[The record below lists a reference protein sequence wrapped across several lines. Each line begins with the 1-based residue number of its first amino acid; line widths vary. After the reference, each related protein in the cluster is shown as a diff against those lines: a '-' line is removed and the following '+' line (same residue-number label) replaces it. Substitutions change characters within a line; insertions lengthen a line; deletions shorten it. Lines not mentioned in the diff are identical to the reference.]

1 MISLNIYCFLTI
13 LSTSYYFYDLK
24 SKEDTFFIFSMHI
37 LKSKFYFCLALNF
50 FIMCLIILGKL
61 LIFIFYGEVRLS
73 EFTKVIEKIR
83 LKFYNLLV
91 LFISFRPTIDIKKIF
106 FIALY
111 FFMAFITG
119 IAYKRGAY
127 ITSSNEVKKSAQI
140 KIIFIYIFLI
150 YVNYILYTMSLIP
163 NEREKNQSHGDFLI
177 YYVFN
182 CEFLFLFIKIVAKFY
197 KLMIN
202 ITSINMDKIW
212 DYRNLTFNIIS
223 SIKYAIKILCE
234 FRFCYVLIRMR
245 IFPIY
250 FFIDVLKNGFHLLKM
265 PVKIYESY
273 NNANYIQSL
282 MDYDINT
289 ELKNLGLINDHMT
302 KEEKEK
308 IKQEKIDRCN
318 ICLYELEKGKYLNC
332 GHAFHLK
339 CIRSWVSQNDKCPLC
354 KSNIRSVQNVH
365 SRFLNERLGIRL
377 NNNANNNN
385 INNININ
392 NINQNNL
399 NNININNTGVKKEKK
414 KIKTNEEI
422 LEGIDLTQDFSKDLS
437 GYKKYNFE
445 DSLDDNPLLKE
456 FLNVKKIQK
465 ELNILKEKLGD
476 NEIKEIKNVEPGAIS
491 YGLPVE
497 AIYDRKIENEVKR
510 LEIELI
516 NQKLLKIY
524 ESPKDSLISFSQQK
538 NK

>member
-1 MISLNIYCFLTI
+1 MSVT
-13 LSTSYYFYDLK
+13 
-24 SKEDTFFIFSMHI
+24 
-37 LKSKFYFCLALNF
+37 
-50 FIMCLIILGKL
+50 
-61 LIFIFYGEVRLS
+61 
-73 EFTKVIEKIR
+73 
-83 LKFYNLLV
+83 
-91 LFISFRPTIDIKKIF
+91 
-106 FIALY
+106 
-111 FFMAFITG
+111 
-119 IAYKRGAY
+119 
-127 ITSSNEVKKSAQI
+127 SNEK
-140 KIIFIYIFLI
+140 
-150 YVNYILYTMSLIP
+150 
-163 NEREKNQSHGDFLI
+163 EKNQSHGDFLI

-234 FRFCYVLIRMR
+234 FRFCYVLIKMR

-250 FFIDVLKNGFHLLKM
+250 FFIDVLKNAYHLLKM

-282 MDYDINT
+282 MDYNIMT
-289 ELKNLGLINDHMT
+289 ELKNLGLINDNMT
-302 KEEKEK
+302 EEEKEK

-339 CIRSWVSQNDKCPLC
+339 CIRSWVSQNAKCPLC
-354 KSNIRSVQNVH
+354 KSDIKTDQNTH
-365 SRFLNERLGIRL
+365 SRFLNERLGLRQNNNV
-377 NNNANNNN
+377 NNNANVNTNNM
-385 INNININ
+385 NNININ
-392 NINQNNL
+392 N
-399 NNININNTGVKKEKK
+399 NIQKEQKKVF
-414 KIKTNEEI
+414 TNEEL
-422 LEGIDLTQDFSKDLS
+422 LERIDLTENINKDLS
-437 GYKKYNFE
+437 SYKKYNFE
-445 DSLDDNPLLKE
+445 ESLDDNPVLKK
-456 FLNVKKIQK
+456 FLSVKKIQNK
-465 ELNILKEKLGD
+465 LNILKEKLGD
-476 NEIKEIKNVEPGAIS
+476 INIKENKKVEPGAIS

-510 LEIELI
+510 LEIELV

-524 ESPKDSLISFSQQK
+524 ESPKDSLINFSEQK

>member
-1 MISLNIYCFLTI
+1 
-13 LSTSYYFYDLK
+13 
-24 SKEDTFFIFSMHI
+24 
-37 LKSKFYFCLALNF
+37 
-50 FIMCLIILGKL
+50 
-61 LIFIFYGEVRLS
+61 
-73 EFTKVIEKIR
+73 
-83 LKFYNLLV
+83 
-91 LFISFRPTIDIKKIF
+91 
-106 FIALY
+106 
-111 FFMAFITG
+111 MAFITG

-127 ITSSNEVKKSAQI
+127 ITSSNEINKSAQI
-140 KIIFIYIFLI
+140 KIIAIYILLI
-150 YVNYILYTMSLIP
+150 YINYLLYTMSVTS
-163 NEREKNQSHGDFLI
+163 NEKEKNQSHGDFLI

-234 FRFCYVLIRMR
+234 FRFCYVLIKMR

-250 FFIDVLKNGFHLLKM
+250 FFIDVLKNAYHLLKM

-282 MDYDINT
+282 MDYNIMT
-289 ELKNLGLINDHMT
+289 ELKNLGLINDNMT
-302 KEEKEK
+302 EEEKEK

-339 CIRSWVSQNDKCPLC
+339 CIRSWVSQNAMCPLC
-354 KSNIRSVQNVH
+354 KSKIKTDENIH
-365 SRFLNERLGIRL
+365 SRFLNERLGLRQNNNV
-377 NNNANNNN
+377 NNNANVNTNNM
-385 INNININ
+385 NNININ
-392 NINQNNL
+392 N
-399 NNININNTGVKKEKK
+399 NIQKEQKKVF
-414 KIKTNEEI
+414 TNEEL
-422 LEGIDLTQDFSKDLS
+422 LERIDLTENINKDLS
-437 GYKKYNFE
+437 SYKKYNFE
-445 DSLDDNPLLKE
+445 ESLDDNPVLKK
-456 FLNVKKIQK
+456 FLAVKKIQNK
-465 ELNILKEKLGD
+465 LNILKEKLGD
-476 NEIKEIKNVEPGAIS
+476 INIKANKKVEPGAIS

-510 LEIELI
+510 LEIELV

-524 ESPKDSLISFSQQK
+524 ESPKDSLINFSEQK

>member
-1 MISLNIYCFLTI
+1 MISLHIYCIITI
-13 LSTSYYFYDLK
+13 ISTSYYFYDLY
-24 SKEDTFFIFSMHI
+24 SKQDTFFIFSMHI

-50 FIMCLIILGKL
+50 FIMLLVVLGKF
-61 LIFIFYGEVRLS
+61 LIYLFYGEVRLS
-73 EFTKVIEKIR
+73 ELTKVLERVRI
-83 LKFYNLLV
+83 KFYNLLV
-91 LFISFRPTIDIKKIF
+91 LFITFRPTIDIKKIF
-106 FIALY
+106 FVSLY
-111 FFMAFITG
+111 FFMAFLTG

-127 ITSSNEVKKSAQI
+127 ITSSNEIEKSTQI

-150 YVNYILYTMSLIP
+150 YLNYLLYTVSLTT
-163 NEREKNQSHGDFLI
+163 NEQEKNLSHAEFLI

-212 DYRNLTFNIIS
+212 DYRNLTFNVIS

-250 FFIDVLKNGFHLLKM
+250 FFIDVLKNAYHLIKM

-302 KEEKEK
+302 EEEKEK
-308 IKQEKIDRCN
+308 IKQDKIDRCN

-339 CIRSWVSQNDKCPLC
+339 CIRSWVSQNAKCPLC
-354 KSNIRSVQNVH
+354 KSNIKTDQNIH
-365 SRFLNERLGIRL
+365 SRFLNERLGIRG
-377 NNNANNNN
+377 NNN
-385 INNININ
+385 INNNNQNNANANVQNNIN
-392 NINQNNL
+392 NNNS
-399 NNININNTGVKKEKK
+399 NIKRTF
-414 KIKTNEEI
+414 TNEEL
-422 LEGIDLTQDFSKDLS
+422 LERIDLTHDYNNNFIS
-437 GYKKYNFE
+437 YKKYNFE
-445 DSLDDNPLLKE
+445 ETLDENPTLKK
-456 FLNVKKIQK
+456 FLDVKKIQNK
-465 ELNILKEKLGD
+465 LNILKEKIGEKND
-476 NEIKEIKNVEPGAIS
+476 NNDTKKVETGAIS
-491 YGLPVE
+491 YGLPTE

-516 NQKLLKIY
+516 NQKLLKMY
-524 ESPKDSLISFSQQK
+524 ESPKDSLINYAEQK
-538 NK
+538 IK

>member
-1 MISLNIYCFLTI
+1 
-13 LSTSYYFYDLK
+13 
-24 SKEDTFFIFSMHI
+24 
-37 LKSKFYFCLALNF
+37 
-50 FIMCLIILGKL
+50 
-61 LIFIFYGEVRLS
+61 
-73 EFTKVIEKIR
+73 
-83 LKFYNLLV
+83 
-91 LFISFRPTIDIKKIF
+91 
-106 FIALY
+106 
-111 FFMAFITG
+111 MAFLTG

-127 ITSSNEVKKSAQI
+127 ITSSNEIEKSTQI

-150 YVNYILYTMSLIP
+150 YLNYLLYTVSLTT
-163 NEREKNQSHGDFLI
+163 NEQEKNLSHAEFLI

-212 DYRNLTFNIIS
+212 DYRNLTFNVIS

-250 FFIDVLKNGFHLLKM
+250 FFIDVLKNAYHLIKM

-302 KEEKEK
+302 EEEKEK
-308 IKQEKIDRCN
+308 IKQDKIDRCN

-339 CIRSWVSQNDKCPLC
+339 CIRSWVSQNAKCPLC
-354 KSNIRSVQNVH
+354 KSNIKTDQNIH
-365 SRFLNERLGIRL
+365 SRFLNERLGIRG
-377 NNNANNNN
+377 NNN
-385 INNININ
+385 INNNNQNNANANVQNNIN
-392 NINQNNL
+392 NNNS
-399 NNININNTGVKKEKK
+399 NIKRTF
-414 KIKTNEEI
+414 TNEEL
-422 LEGIDLTQDFSKDLS
+422 LERIDLTHDYNNNFIS
-437 GYKKYNFE
+437 YKKYNFE
-445 DSLDDNPLLKE
+445 ETLDENPTLKK
-456 FLNVKKIQK
+456 FLDVKKIQNK
-465 ELNILKEKLGD
+465 LNILKEKIGEKND
-476 NEIKEIKNVEPGAIS
+476 NNDTKKVETGAIS
-491 YGLPVE
+491 YGLPTE

-516 NQKLLKIY
+516 NQKLLKMY
-524 ESPKDSLISFSQQK
+524 ESPKDSLINYAEQK
-538 NK
+538 IK

>member
-1 MISLNIYCFLTI
+1 MISLNIYCIITI
-13 LSTSYYFYDLK
+13 ISTSYYFYDLY
-24 SKEDTFFIFSMHI
+24 SKQDTFFIFSMHI

-50 FIMCLIILGKL
+50 FIMLLVVLGKF
-61 LIFIFYGEVRLS
+61 LIYLFYGEVRLS
-73 EFTKVIEKIR
+73 ELTKVLERVRI
-83 LKFYNLLV
+83 KFYNLLV
-91 LFISFRPTIDIKKIF
+91 LFITFRPTIDIKKIF
-106 FIALY
+106 FVSLY
-111 FFMAFITG
+111 FFMAFLTG

-127 ITSSNEVKKSAQI
+127 ITSSNEIEKSTQI

-150 YVNYILYTMSLIP
+150 YLNYLLYTVSLTT
-163 NEREKNQSHGDFLI
+163 NEQEKNLSHAEFLI

-212 DYRNLTFNIIS
+212 DYRNLTFNVIS

-250 FFIDVLKNGFHLLKM
+250 FFIDVLKNAYHLIKM

-302 KEEKEK
+302 EEEKEK
-308 IKQEKIDRCN
+308 IKQDKIDRCN

-339 CIRSWVSQNDKCPLC
+339 CIRSWVSQNAKCPLC
-354 KSNIRSVQNVH
+354 KSNIKTDQNIH
-365 SRFLNERLGIRL
+365 SRFLNERLGIRG
-377 NNNANNNN
+377 NNN
-385 INNININ
+385 INNNNQNNANVNVQNNIN
-392 NINQNNL
+392 NNNS
-399 NNININNTGVKKEKK
+399 NIKRTF
-414 KIKTNEEI
+414 TNEEL
-422 LEGIDLTQDFSKDLS
+422 LERIDLTHDYNNNFIS
-437 GYKKYNFE
+437 YKKYNFE
-445 DSLDDNPLLKE
+445 ETLDENPTLKK
-456 FLNVKKIQK
+456 FLDVKKIQNK
-465 ELNILKEKLGD
+465 LNILKEKIGEKND
-476 NEIKEIKNVEPGAIS
+476 NNDTKKVETGAIS
-491 YGLPVE
+491 YGLPTE

-516 NQKLLKIY
+516 NQKLLKMY
-524 ESPKDSLISFSQQK
+524 ESPKDSLINYAEQK
-538 NK
+538 IK

>member
-1 MISLNIYCFLTI
+1 MISLNIYCIITI
-13 LSTSYYFYDLK
+13 ISTSYYFYDLY
-24 SKEDTFFIFSMHI
+24 SKQDTFFIFSMHI

-50 FIMCLIILGKL
+50 FIMLLVVLGKF
-61 LIFIFYGEVRLS
+61 LIYLFYGEVRLS
-73 EFTKVIEKIR
+73 ELTKVLERVRI
-83 LKFYNLLV
+83 KFYNLLV
-91 LFISFRPTIDIKKIF
+91 LFITFRPTIDIKKIF
-106 FIALY
+106 FVSLY
-111 FFMAFITG
+111 FFMAFLTG

-127 ITSSNEVKKSAQI
+127 ITSSNEIEKSTQI

-150 YVNYILYTMSLIP
+150 YLNYLLYTVSLTT
-163 NEREKNQSHGDFLI
+163 NEQEKNLSHAEFLI

-212 DYRNLTFNIIS
+212 DYRNLTFNVIS

-250 FFIDVLKNGFHLLKM
+250 FFIDVLKNAYHLIKM

-302 KEEKEK
+302 EEEKEK
-308 IKQEKIDRCN
+308 IKQDKIDRCN

-339 CIRSWVSQNDKCPLC
+339 CIRSWVSQNAKCPLC
-354 KSNIRSVQNVH
+354 KSNIKTDQNIH
-365 SRFLNERLGIRL
+365 SRFLNERLGIRG
-377 NNNANNNN
+377 NNN
-385 INNININ
+385 INNNNQNNANANVQNNIN
-392 NINQNNL
+392 NNNS
-399 NNININNTGVKKEKK
+399 NIKRTF
-414 KIKTNEEI
+414 TNEEL
-422 LEGIDLTQDFSKDLS
+422 LERIDLTHDYNKNFIS
-437 GYKKYNFE
+437 YKKYNFE
-445 DSLDDNPLLKE
+445 ETLDENPTLKK
-456 FLNVKKIQK
+456 FLDVKKIQNK
-465 ELNILKEKLGD
+465 LNILKEKLGEKND
-476 NEIKEIKNVEPGAIS
+476 NNDTKKVETGAIS
-491 YGLPVE
+491 YGLPTE

-524 ESPKDSLISFSQQK
+524 ESPKDSLINFSEQK
-538 NK
+538 IK

>member
-1 MISLNIYCFLTI
+1 
-13 LSTSYYFYDLK
+13 
-24 SKEDTFFIFSMHI
+24 MHI

-50 FIMCLIILGKL
+50 FIMLLVILGKF
-61 LIFIFYGEVRLS
+61 LIYLFYGEVRLS
-73 EFTKVIEKIR
+73 ELTKVLERVRI
-83 LKFYNLLV
+83 KFYNLLV
-91 LFISFRPTIDIKKIF
+91 LFITFRPTIDIKKIF
-106 FIALY
+106 FVSLY
-111 FFMAFITG
+111 FFMAFLTG

-127 ITSSNEVKKSAQI
+127 ITSSNEIEKSTQI

-150 YVNYILYTMSLIP
+150 YLNYLLYTVSLTT
-163 NEREKNQSHGDFLI
+163 NEQEKNLSHAEFLI

-212 DYRNLTFNIIS
+212 DYRNLTFNVIS

-250 FFIDVLKNGFHLLKM
+250 FFIDVLKNAYHLIKM

-302 KEEKEK
+302 EEEKEK
-308 IKQEKIDRCN
+308 IKQDKIDRCN

-339 CIRSWVSQNDKCPLC
+339 CIRSWVSQNAKCPLC
-354 KSNIRSVQNVH
+354 KSNIKTDQNIH
-365 SRFLNERLGIRL
+365 SRFLNERLGIRG
-377 NNNANNNN
+377 NNN
-385 INNININ
+385 INNNNQNNANANVQNNIN
-392 NINQNNL
+392 NNNS
-399 NNININNTGVKKEKK
+399 NIKRTF
-414 KIKTNEEI
+414 TNEEL
-422 LEGIDLTQDFSKDLS
+422 LERIDLTHDYNNNFIS
-437 GYKKYNFE
+437 YKKYNFE
-445 DSLDDNPLLKE
+445 ETLDENPTLKK
-456 FLNVKKIQK
+456 FLDVKKIQNK
-465 ELNILKEKLGD
+465 LNILKEKIGEKND
-476 NEIKEIKNVEPGAIS
+476 NNDTKKVETGAIS
-491 YGLPVE
+491 YGLPTE

-510 LEIELI
+510 LEIELV
-516 NQKLLKIY
+516 NQKLLKMY
-524 ESPKDSLISFSQQK
+524 ESPKESLINFINQNQN

>member
-1 MISLNIYCFLTI
+1 
-13 LSTSYYFYDLK
+13 
-24 SKEDTFFIFSMHI
+24 MHI

-50 FIMCLIILGKL
+50 FIMLLVVLGKF
-61 LIFIFYGEVRLS
+61 LIYLFYGEVRLS
-73 EFTKVIEKIR
+73 ELTKVLERVRI
-83 LKFYNLLV
+83 KFYNLLV
-91 LFISFRPTIDIKKIF
+91 LFITFRPTIDIKKIF
-106 FIALY
+106 FVSLY
-111 FFMAFITG
+111 FFMAFLTG

-127 ITSSNEVKKSAQI
+127 ITSSNEIEKSTQI

-150 YVNYILYTMSLIP
+150 YLNYLLYTVSLTT
-163 NEREKNQSHGDFLI
+163 NEQEKNLSHAEFLI

-212 DYRNLTFNIIS
+212 DYRNLTFNVIS

-250 FFIDVLKNGFHLLKM
+250 FFIDVLKNAYHLIKM

-302 KEEKEK
+302 EEEKEK
-308 IKQEKIDRCN
+308 IKQDKIDRCN

-339 CIRSWVSQNDKCPLC
+339 CIRSWVSQNAKCPLC
-354 KSNIRSVQNVH
+354 KSNIKTDQNIH
-365 SRFLNERLGIRL
+365 SRFLNERLGIRG
-377 NNNANNNN
+377 NNN
-385 INNININ
+385 INNNNQNNANANVQNNIN
-392 NINQNNL
+392 NNNS
-399 NNININNTGVKKEKK
+399 NIKRTF
-414 KIKTNEEI
+414 TNEEL
-422 LEGIDLTQDFSKDLS
+422 LERIDLTHDYNNNFIS
-437 GYKKYNFE
+437 YKKYNFE
-445 DSLDDNPLLKE
+445 ETLDENPTLKK
-456 FLNVKKIQK
+456 FLDVKKIQNK
-465 ELNILKEKLGD
+465 LNILKEKIGEKND
-476 NEIKEIKNVEPGAIS
+476 NNDTKKVETGAIS
-491 YGLPVE
+491 YGLPTE

-516 NQKLLKIY
+516 NQKLLKMY
-524 ESPKDSLISFSQQK
+524 ESPKDSLINYAEQK
-538 NK
+538 IK

>member
-1 MISLNIYCFLTI
+1 
-13 LSTSYYFYDLK
+13 
-24 SKEDTFFIFSMHI
+24 
-37 LKSKFYFCLALNF
+37 
-50 FIMCLIILGKL
+50 MCLIILGKF
-61 LIFIFYGEVRLS
+61 LIFLFYGEVRLS

-127 ITSSNEVKKSAQI
+127 ITSSNEINKSAQI
-140 KIIFIYIFLI
+140 KIIAIYILLI
-150 YVNYILYTMSLIP
+150 YINYLLYTMSVTS
-163 NEREKNQSHGDFLI
+163 NEKEKNQSHGDFLI

-234 FRFCYVLIRMR
+234 FRFCYVLIKMR

-250 FFIDVLKNGFHLLKM
+250 FFIDVLKNAYHLLKM

-282 MDYDINT
+282 MDYNIMT
-289 ELKNLGLINDHMT
+289 ELKNLGLINDNMT
-302 KEEKEK
+302 EEEKEK

-339 CIRSWVSQNDKCPLC
+339 CIRSWVSQNAMCPLC
-354 KSNIRSVQNVH
+354 KSKIKTDENIH
-365 SRFLNERLGIRL
+365 SRFLNERLGLRQNNNV
-377 NNNANNNN
+377 NNNANANTNNM
-385 INNININ
+385 NNININ
-392 NINQNNL
+392 N
-399 NNININNTGVKKEKK
+399 NIQKEQKKVF
-414 KIKTNEEI
+414 TNEEL
-422 LEGIDLTQDFSKDLS
+422 LERIDLTENINKDLS
-437 GYKKYNFE
+437 SYKKYNFE
-445 DSLDDNPLLKE
+445 ESLDDNPVLKK
-456 FLNVKKIQK
+456 FLAVKKIQNK
-465 ELNILKEKLGD
+465 LNILKEKLGD
-476 NEIKEIKNVEPGAIS
+476 INIKANKKVEPGAIS

-510 LEIELI
+510 LEIELV

-524 ESPKDSLISFSQQK
+524 E
-538 NK
+538 

>member
-1 MISLNIYCFLTI
+1 MISLNIYCIITI
-13 LSTSYYFYDLK
+13 ISTSYYFYDLY
-24 SKEDTFFIFSMHI
+24 SKQDTFFIFSMHI

-50 FIMCLIILGKL
+50 FIMLLVILGKF
-61 LIFIFYGEVRLS
+61 LIYLFYGEVRLS
-73 EFTKVIEKIR
+73 ELTKVLERVRI
-83 LKFYNLLV
+83 KFYNLLV
-91 LFISFRPTIDIKKIF
+91 LFITFRPTIDIKKIF
-106 FIALY
+106 FISLY
-111 FFMAFITG
+111 FFMAFLTG

-127 ITSSNEVKKSAQI
+127 ITSSNEIEKSTQI

-150 YVNYILYTMSLIP
+150 YLNYLLYTVSLTT
-163 NEREKNQSHGDFLI
+163 NEQEKNLSHAEFLI

-212 DYRNLTFNIIS
+212 DYRNLTFNVIS

-250 FFIDVLKNGFHLLKM
+250 FFIDVLKNAYHLIKM

-302 KEEKEK
+302 EEEKEK
-308 IKQEKIDRCN
+308 IKQDKIDRCN

-339 CIRSWVSQNDKCPLC
+339 CIRSWVSQNAKCPLC
-354 KSNIRSVQNVH
+354 KSNIKTDQNIH
-365 SRFLNERLGIRL
+365 SRFLNERLGIRG
-377 NNNANNNN
+377 NNN
-385 INNININ
+385 INNNNQNNANANVQNNIN
-392 NINQNNL
+392 NNNS
-399 NNININNTGVKKEKK
+399 NIKRTF
-414 KIKTNEEI
+414 TNEEL
-422 LEGIDLTQDFSKDLS
+422 LERIDLTHDYNNNFIS
-437 GYKKYNFE
+437 YKKYNFE
-445 DSLDDNPLLKE
+445 ETLDENPTLKK
-456 FLNVKKIQK
+456 FLDVKKIQNK
-465 ELNILKEKLGD
+465 LNILKEKIGEKND
-476 NEIKEIKNVEPGAIS
+476 NNDTKKVETGAIS
-491 YGLPVE
+491 YGLPTE

-516 NQKLLKIY
+516 NQKLLKMY
-524 ESPKDSLISFSQQK
+524 ESPKDSLINYAEQK
-538 NK
+538 IK

>member
-1 MISLNIYCFLTI
+1 MISLNIYCIITI
-13 LSTSYYFYDLK
+13 ISTSYYFYDLY
-24 SKEDTFFIFSMHI
+24 SKQDTFFIFSMHI

-50 FIMCLIILGKL
+50 FIMLLVILGKL
-61 LIFIFYGEVRLS
+61 LIYLFYGEVRLS
-73 EFTKVIEKIR
+73 ELTKVLERVRI
-83 LKFYNLLV
+83 KFYNLLV
-91 LFISFRPTIDIKKIF
+91 LFITFRPTIDIKKIF
-106 FIALY
+106 FVSLY
-111 FFMAFITG
+111 FFMAFLTG

-127 ITSSNEVKKSAQI
+127 ITSSNEIEKSTQI

-150 YVNYILYTMSLIP
+150 YLNYLLYTVSLTT
-163 NEREKNQSHGDFLI
+163 NEQEKNLSHAEFLI

-212 DYRNLTFNIIS
+212 DYRNLTFNVIS

-250 FFIDVLKNGFHLLKM
+250 FFIDVLKNAYHLIKM

-302 KEEKEK
+302 EEEKEK
-308 IKQEKIDRCN
+308 IKQDKIDRCN

-339 CIRSWVSQNDKCPLC
+339 CIRSWVSQNAKCPLC
-354 KSNIRSVQNVH
+354 KSNIKTDQNIH
-365 SRFLNERLGIRL
+365 SRFLNERLGIRG
-377 NNNANNNN
+377 NNN
-385 INNININ
+385 INNNNQNNANANVQNNIN
-392 NINQNNL
+392 NNNS
-399 NNININNTGVKKEKK
+399 NIKRTF
-414 KIKTNEEI
+414 TNEEL
-422 LEGIDLTQDFSKDLS
+422 LERIDLTHDYNNNFIS
-437 GYKKYNFE
+437 YKKYNFE
-445 DSLDDNPLLKE
+445 ETLDENPTLKK
-456 FLNVKKIQK
+456 FLDVKKIQNK
-465 ELNILKEKLGD
+465 LNILKEKIGEKND
-476 NEIKEIKNVEPGAIS
+476 NNDTKKVETGAIS
-491 YGLPVE
+491 YGLPTE

-516 NQKLLKIY
+516 NQKLLKMY
-524 ESPKDSLISFSQQK
+524 ESPKDSLINYAEQK
-538 NK
+538 IK

>member
-1 MISLNIYCFLTI
+1 
-13 LSTSYYFYDLK
+13 
-24 SKEDTFFIFSMHI
+24 MHI

-50 FIMCLIILGKL
+50 FIMLLVVLGKF
-61 LIFIFYGEVRLS
+61 LIYLFYGEVRLS
-73 EFTKVIEKIR
+73 ELTKVLERVRI
-83 LKFYNLLV
+83 KFYNLLV
-91 LFISFRPTIDIKKIF
+91 LFITFRPTIDIKKIF
-106 FIALY
+106 FVSLY
-111 FFMAFITG
+111 FFMAFLTG

-127 ITSSNEVKKSAQI
+127 ITSSNEIEKSAQI

-150 YVNYILYTMSLIP
+150 YLNYLLYTVSLTT
-163 NEREKNQSHGDFLI
+163 NEQEKNLSHAEFLI

-212 DYRNLTFNIIS
+212 DYRNLTFNVIS

-250 FFIDVLKNGFHLLKM
+250 FFIDVLKNAYHLIKM

-302 KEEKEK
+302 EEEKEK
-308 IKQEKIDRCN
+308 IKQDKIDRCN

-339 CIRSWVSQNDKCPLC
+339 CIRSWVSQNAKCPLC
-354 KSNIRSVQNVH
+354 KSNIKTDQNIH
-365 SRFLNERLGIRL
+365 SRFLNERLGIRG
-377 NNNANNNN
+377 NNN
-385 INNININ
+385 INNNNQNNVNANVQNNIN
-392 NINQNNL
+392 NNNS
-399 NNININNTGVKKEKK
+399 NIKRTF
-414 KIKTNEEI
+414 TNEEL
-422 LEGIDLTQDFSKDLS
+422 LERIDLTHDYNNNFIS
-437 GYKKYNFE
+437 YKKNNFE
-445 DSLDDNPLLKE
+445 ETLDENPTLKK
-456 FLNVKKIQK
+456 FLDVKKIQNK
-465 ELNILKEKLGD
+465 LNILKEKIGEKND
-476 NEIKEIKNVEPGAIS
+476 NNDTKKVETGAIS
-491 YGLPVE
+491 YGLPTE

-516 NQKLLKIY
+516 NQKLLKMY
-524 ESPKDSLISFSQQK
+524 ESPKDSLINYAEQK
-538 NK
+538 IK

>member
-1 MISLNIYCFLTI
+1 
-13 LSTSYYFYDLK
+13 
-24 SKEDTFFIFSMHI
+24 
-37 LKSKFYFCLALNF
+37 
-50 FIMCLIILGKL
+50 
-61 LIFIFYGEVRLS
+61 
-73 EFTKVIEKIR
+73 
-83 LKFYNLLV
+83 
-91 LFISFRPTIDIKKIF
+91 
-106 FIALY
+106 
-111 FFMAFITG
+111 
-119 IAYKRGAY
+119 
-127 ITSSNEVKKSAQI
+127 
-140 KIIFIYIFLI
+140 
-150 YVNYILYTMSLIP
+150 
-163 NEREKNQSHGDFLI
+163 
-177 YYVFN
+177 
-182 CEFLFLFIKIVAKFY
+182 
-197 KLMIN
+197 
-202 ITSINMDKIW
+202 
-212 DYRNLTFNIIS
+212 
-223 SIKYAIKILCE
+223 
-234 FRFCYVLIRMR
+234 MR

-385 INNININ
+385 INN
-392 NINQNNL
+392 
-399 NNININNTGVKKEKK
+399 TGVKLEKK

>member
-1 MISLNIYCFLTI
+1 MIPLNIYCVLTI
-13 LSTSYYFYDLK
+13 ISTSYYFYDLF
-24 SKEDTFFIFSMHI
+24 SKEDTYFIFSMHI

-50 FIMCLIILGKL
+50 FIMCLILLGKL
-61 LIFIFYGEVRLS
+61 LIYIFYGEVRLS
-73 EFTKVIEKIR
+73 EFAKVIEKIR

-111 FFMAFITG
+111 FFMAFLTG

-127 ITSSNEVKKSAQI
+127 ITSSNEVQKSKQL
-140 KIIFIYIFLI
+140 KIISIYIFLI
-150 YVNYILYTMSLIP
+150 YINYLLYSMSVTP

-223 SIKYAIKILCE
+223 TIKYAIKILCE
-234 FRFCYVLIRMR
+234 FRFCYALIKMR

-250 FFIDVLKNGFHLLKM
+250 FFIDVLKNAYHLLKM

-282 MDYDINT
+282 MNYDIYA

-302 KEEKEK
+302 KEEIDK
-308 IKQEKIDRCN
+308 IKEEKIDRCN

-339 CIRSWVSQNDKCPLC
+339 CIRSWVSQNAKCPLC
-354 KSNIRSVQNVH
+354 KSDIKTDQNTH
-365 SRFLNERLGIRL
+365 SRFLNERLGIRTNN
-377 NNNANNNN
+377 NNNANINQNGTN
-385 INNININ
+385 SINNIN
-392 NINQNNL
+392 L
-399 NNININNTGVKKEKK
+399 NNVSVKAEKK
-414 KIKTNEEI
+414 KVLSNEEL
-422 LEGIDLTQDFSKDLS
+422 LERIDLTQNLNSDLGS
-437 GYKKYNFE
+437 YKKYNFQNN
-445 DSLDDNPLLKE
+445 LDDNPTLKK
-456 FLNVKKIQK
+456 FLSVKKIQNK
-465 ELNILKEKLGD
+465 LNILKEKLGD
-476 NEIKEIKNVEPGAIS
+476 NSIKEIKKIDPGAIS

-510 LEIELI
+510 LEIELV

-524 ESPKDSLISFSQQK
+524 ESPKESLINFTEQK
-538 NK
+538 IK

>member
-1 MISLNIYCFLTI
+1 MISLNIYCIITI
-13 LSTSYYFYDLK
+13 ISTSYYFYDLY
-24 SKEDTFFIFSMHI
+24 SKQDTFFIFSMHI

-50 FIMCLIILGKL
+50 FIMLLVVLGKF
-61 LIFIFYGEVRLS
+61 LIYLFYGEVRLS
-73 EFTKVIEKIR
+73 ELTKVLERVRI
-83 LKFYNLLV
+83 KFYNLLV
-91 LFISFRPTIDIKKIF
+91 LFITFRPTIDIKKIF
-106 FIALY
+106 FVSLY
-111 FFMAFITG
+111 FFMAFLTG

-127 ITSSNEVKKSAQI
+127 ITSSNEIEKSTQI

-150 YVNYILYTMSLIP
+150 YLNYLLYTVSLTT
-163 NEREKNQSHGDFLI
+163 NEQEKNLSHAEFLI

-212 DYRNLTFNIIS
+212 DYRNLTFNVIS

-250 FFIDVLKNGFHLLKM
+250 FFIDVLKNAYHLIKM

-289 ELKNLGLINDHMT
+289 ELKNLGLISDHMT
-302 KEEKEK
+302 EEEKEK
-308 IKQEKIDRCN
+308 IKQDKIDRCN

-339 CIRSWVSQNDKCPLC
+339 CIRSWVSQNAKCPLC
-354 KSNIRSVQNVH
+354 KSNIKTDQNIH
-365 SRFLNERLGIRL
+365 SRFLNERLGIRG
-377 NNNANNNN
+377 NNN
-385 INNININ
+385 INNNNQNNVNANVQNNIN
-392 NINQNNL
+392 NNNS
-399 NNININNTGVKKEKK
+399 NIKRTF
-414 KIKTNEEI
+414 TNEEL
-422 LEGIDLTQDFSKDLS
+422 LERIDLTHDYNNNFIS
-437 GYKKYNFE
+437 YKKYNFE
-445 DSLDDNPLLKE
+445 ETLDENPTLKK
-456 FLNVKKIQK
+456 FLDVKKIQNK
-465 ELNILKEKLGD
+465 LNILKEKIGEKND
-476 NEIKEIKNVEPGAIS
+476 NNDTKKVETGAIS
-491 YGLPVE
+491 YGLPTE

-516 NQKLLKIY
+516 NQKLLKMY
-524 ESPKDSLISFSQQK
+524 ESPKDSLINYAEQK
-538 NK
+538 IK

>member
-1 MISLNIYCFLTI
+1 MLLV
-13 LSTSYYFYDLK
+13 
-24 SKEDTFFIFSMHI
+24 
-37 LKSKFYFCLALNF
+37 
-50 FIMCLIILGKL
+50 ILGKF
-61 LIFIFYGEVRLS
+61 LIYLFYGEVRLS
-73 EFTKVIEKIR
+73 ELTKVLERVRI
-83 LKFYNLLV
+83 KFYNLLV
-91 LFISFRPTIDIKKIF
+91 LFITFRPTIDIKKIF
-106 FIALY
+106 FVSLY
-111 FFMAFITG
+111 FFMAFLTG

-127 ITSSNEVKKSAQI
+127 ITSSNEIEKSTQI

-150 YVNYILYTMSLIP
+150 YLNYLLYTVSLTT
-163 NEREKNQSHGDFLI
+163 NEQEKNLSHAEFLI

-212 DYRNLTFNIIS
+212 DYRNLTFNVIS

-250 FFIDVLKNGFHLLKM
+250 FFIDVLKNAYHLIKM

-302 KEEKEK
+302 EEEKEK
-308 IKQEKIDRCN
+308 IKQDKIDRCN

-339 CIRSWVSQNDKCPLC
+339 CIRSWVSQNAKCPLC
-354 KSNIRSVQNVH
+354 KSNIKTDQNIH
-365 SRFLNERLGIRL
+365 SRFLNERLGIRG
-377 NNNANNNN
+377 NNN
-385 INNININ
+385 INNNNQNNANANVQNNIN
-392 NINQNNL
+392 NNNS
-399 NNININNTGVKKEKK
+399 NIKRTF
-414 KIKTNEEI
+414 TNEEL
-422 LEGIDLTQDFSKDLS
+422 LERIDLTHDYNNNFIS
-437 GYKKYNFE
+437 YKKYNFE
-445 DSLDDNPLLKE
+445 ETLDENPTLKK
-456 FLNVKKIQK
+456 FLDVKKIQNK
-465 ELNILKEKLGD
+465 LNILKEKIGEKND
-476 NEIKEIKNVEPGAIS
+476 NNDTKKVETGAIS
-491 YGLPVE
+491 YGLPTE

-516 NQKLLKIY
+516 NQKLLKMY
-524 ESPKDSLISFSQQK
+524 ESPKDSLINYAEQK
-538 NK
+538 IK

>member
-1 MISLNIYCFLTI
+1 MISLNIYCILTI
-13 LSTSYYFYDLK
+13 LSTSYYFYDLF

-50 FIMCLIILGKL
+50 FIMCLIILGKF
-61 LIFIFYGEVRLS
+61 LIFLFYGEVRLS
-73 EFTKVIEKIR
+73 EFAKVIEKIR
-83 LKFYNLLV
+83 IKFYNLLV
-91 LFISFRPTIDIKKIF
+91 LFISFRPSVDIKKIF
-106 FIALY
+106 FISLY
-111 FFMAFITG
+111 FFMAFLTG

-127 ITSSNEVKKSAQI
+127 ITSSNEVKRSTQI
-140 KIIFIYIFLI
+140 KIISIYIFLI
-150 YVNYILYTMSLIP
+150 YINYLLYSMSITS
-163 NEREKNQSHGDFLI
+163 NEKEKNQSHGDFLV

-212 DYRNLTFNIIS
+212 DYRNLTFHIIS
-223 SIKYAIKILCE
+223 TIKYAIKILCE
-234 FRFCYVLIRMR
+234 FRFCYVLIKMR

-250 FFIDVLKNGFHLLKM
+250 FFIDVLTNAYHLLKM

-282 MDYDINT
+282 MNYDINT
-289 ELKNLGLINDHMT
+289 ELRTLGLINDEMT
-302 KEEKEK
+302 EEEKEK

-339 CIRSWVSQNDKCPLC
+339 CIRSWVSQNAKCPLC
-354 KSNIRSVQNVH
+354 KSNIRTEQNIH
-365 SRFLNERLGIRL
+365 SRFLNERLGIRANNL
-377 NNNANNNN
+377 NNANTNQNNTNNTSN

-392 NINQNNL
+392 VQ
-399 NNININNTGVKKEKK
+399 KK
-414 KIKTNEEI
+414 KVTNEDI
-422 LEGIDLTQDFSKDLS
+422 LERIDLTQNINNDLS
-437 GYKKYNFE
+437 SFKKYNFE
-445 DSLDDNPLLKE
+445 DNLNDNPTLKK
-456 FLNVKKIQK
+456 FLSIKKIQNK
-465 ELNILKEKLGD
+465 LNILKEKLGE
-476 NEIKEIKNVEPGAIS
+476 NNNIKENKKIEPGAIS

-510 LEIELI
+510 LEIELV
-516 NQKLLKIY
+516 NQKLLKMY
-524 ESPKDSLISFSQQK
+524 ESPKESLINFTEQK
-538 NK
+538 IK

>member
-1 MISLNIYCFLTI
+1 
-13 LSTSYYFYDLK
+13 
-24 SKEDTFFIFSMHI
+24 
-37 LKSKFYFCLALNF
+37 
-50 FIMCLIILGKL
+50 
-61 LIFIFYGEVRLS
+61 
-73 EFTKVIEKIR
+73 
-83 LKFYNLLV
+83 
-91 LFISFRPTIDIKKIF
+91 
-106 FIALY
+106 
-111 FFMAFITG
+111 MAFITG

-127 ITSSNEVKKSAQI
+127 IASINEINKSKQI
-140 KIIFIYIFLI
+140 KIIFIYMLLI
-150 YVNYILYTMSLIP
+150 YLNYLLYTISSIS
-163 NEREKNQSHGDFLI
+163 EEQEKKQSHAEFLI

-212 DYRNLTFNIIS
+212 DYRNLTFNVIS

-250 FFIDVLKNGFHLLKM
+250 FFIDVLKNAYHLIKM

-302 KEEKEK
+302 EEEKEK
-308 IKQEKIDRCN
+308 IKQDKIDRCN

-339 CIRSWVSQNDKCPLC
+339 CIRSWVSQNAKCPLC
-354 KSNIRSVQNVH
+354 KSNIKTDQNIH
-365 SRFLNERLGIRL
+365 SRFLNERLGIRG
-377 NNNANNNN
+377 NNN
-385 INNININ
+385 INNNNQNNANANVQNNIN
-392 NINQNNL
+392 NNNS
-399 NNININNTGVKKEKK
+399 NIKRTF
-414 KIKTNEEI
+414 TNEEL
-422 LEGIDLTQDFSKDLS
+422 LERIDLTHDYNNNFIS
-437 GYKKYNFE
+437 YKKYNFE
-445 DSLDDNPLLKE
+445 ETLDENPTLKK
-456 FLNVKKIQK
+456 FLDVKKIQNK
-465 ELNILKEKLGD
+465 LNILKEKIGEKND
-476 NEIKEIKNVEPGAIS
+476 NNDTKKVETGAIS
-491 YGLPVE
+491 YGLPTE

-516 NQKLLKIY
+516 NQKLLKMY
-524 ESPKDSLISFSQQK
+524 ESPKDSLINYAEQK
-538 NK
+538 IK